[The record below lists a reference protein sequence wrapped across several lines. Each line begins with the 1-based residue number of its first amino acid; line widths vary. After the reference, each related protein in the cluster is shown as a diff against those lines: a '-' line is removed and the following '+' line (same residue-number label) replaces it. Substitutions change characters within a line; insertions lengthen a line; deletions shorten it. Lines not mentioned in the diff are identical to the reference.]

1 MNYFNYTSSLIPKGQ
16 KGWTAETM
24 QSWSPEK
31 MKQVLEEYG
40 QEGLRPA
47 TYAYLNKRVNP
58 STATSQQKTNV
69 MTNEQVKEL
78 QRSLGFTGKDVD
90 GLYGEK
96 TMKAMRQKYGT
107 SNFAEA
113 FQKVKQ
119 QAASVSTPHKEIPY
133 LFTRPEN
140 KQSTTVT
147 TSTPDTPS
155 ATKEDQQK
163 GVDYRGQNSWTETRV
178 AANKANSVNSS
189 YATPQVAP
197 LKKLPASQDE
207 FTKEDMYFADY
218 TKEPLVTEYGMPDY
232 KAIREEFDA
241 NYDNQ
246 YGKGNWYRDTSGKI
260 ITRQS
265 APSVGHSAFTVPEEW
280 SSFIQENQT
289 TDRGVKHALS
299 DNAVASFLFGDD
311 SGFHSGN
318 WFTGSHGSVP
328 MYLSNEESL
337 DDAYAK
343 AYAAGNRRFTY
354 DGKTYTT
361 TSYTDAGKNYLQAV
375 YDAEFERGRDGK
387 VSEATQ
393 NKLNEAKSV
402 WANDEMRRFGID
414 ARTLGAESG
423 SGYPVATSYNIANN
437 VGQFGYNHGARRM
450 MMAADGYL
458 DLGQNNKENEES
470 KFKQMM
476 QSFSYPGVERSEKHS
491 TPQRTAL
498 LKLGVSQALE
508 EGSPE
513 LKKVTVNSKIQP
525 SYMSSSPI
533 NYAYTVDGVTRFNPE
548 SEWEK
553 KGSGNYTRTGKQVN
567 GSMWNA
573 TEVYD
578 PTRDITYIYDVNDY
592 GFGPNSKIGWG
603 GYAGVPVVS
612 QSATQTKPKNI
623 KRGGYINYT
632 NYSK

>member
-1 MNYFNYTSSLIPKGQ
+1 MNYFNYASSLIPKGQ

-58 STATSQQKTNV
+58 STATLQQKTNAI
-69 MTNEQVKEL
+69 TNEQVKEL

-96 TMKAMRQKYGT
+96 TIKAMRQKYGT

-113 FQKVKQ
+113 LQKVKQ
-119 QAASVSTPHKEIPY
+119 QAAPVPASNKEIPY

-140 KQSTTVT
+140 GQSTKVP
-147 TSTPDTPS
+147 TSTSNTPS
-155 ATKEDQQK
+155 ASKEDQQK

-178 AANKANSVNSS
+178 AANKANSVNSDYTS
-189 YATPQVAP
+189 PQVAP
-197 LKKLPASQDE
+197 LKKLPASQDK

-218 TKEPLVTEYGMPDY
+218 AKEPLITEYGMPDY
-232 KAIREEFDA
+232 KAIREESDA

-246 YGKGNWYRDTSGKI
+246 YGKGNWYRDASGKI
-260 ITRQS
+260 ITRQL

-280 SSFIQENQT
+280 SSLIQNNQV
-289 TDRGVKHALS
+289 TDKGVKHKLS
-299 DNAVASFLFGDD
+299 DNSVASFLFGDD

-318 WFTGSHGSVP
+318 WFTGAHGSVP

-337 DDAYAK
+337 EDAYAK

-361 TSYTDAGKNYLQAV
+361 TSYTDAGKNYLQAM

-393 NKLNEAKSV
+393 NKLNKAKSI
-402 WANDEMRRFGID
+402 WANDEMKRFGID

-458 DLGQNNKENEES
+458 DLGQNNKENDDG

-476 QSFSYPGVERSEKHS
+476 QSFSYPEVERSEKHS

-513 LKKVTVNSKIQP
+513 LKKK
-525 SYMSSSPI
+525 
-533 NYAYTVDGVTRFNPE
+533 
-548 SEWEK
+548 
-553 KGSGNYTRTGKQVN
+553 
-567 GSMWNA
+567 
-573 TEVYD
+573 
-578 PTRDITYIYDVNDY
+578 
-592 GFGPNSKIGWG
+592 
-603 GYAGVPVVS
+603 
-612 QSATQTKPKNI
+612 
-623 KRGGYINYT
+623 
-632 NYSK
+632 